1 MQLTLVGVVGGVGV
15 QATDQL
21 RVVVYLV
28 DPAADLF
35 HLKCVLFTINLQII
49 LILFCHSN
57 LLNNYNLKTNILQ
70 IIASK
75 IMYFVQNFNWKQIIK
90 SSIKTRQHYT
100 IHFKLDLLF
109 KYFLQNI
116 AQRLIS

>member
-1 MQLTLVGVVGGVGV
+1 MVGGVGV

-75 IMYFVQNFNWKQIIK
+75 IMYFVQKFKLKQIIK
-90 SSIKTRQHYT
+90 SIIKPGSIIR
-100 IHFKLDLLF
+100 F
-109 KYFLQNI
+109 
-116 AQRLIS
+116 ISNWICC

>member
-35 HLKCVLFTINLQII
+35 HLKCVLFTINLQNNHIDFI
-49 LILFCHSN
+49 LSL
-57 LLNNYNLKTNILQ
+57 
-70 IIASK
+70 
-75 IMYFVQNFNWKQIIK
+75 
-90 SSIKTRQHYT
+90 
-100 IHFKLDLLF
+100 
-109 KYFLQNI
+109 
-116 AQRLIS
+116 